1 MKLLFVHQNLGA
13 LGGAEANI
21 QITANELRGRG
32 HTVALL
38 HGAGT
43 GRQEQA
49 FRETFSETF
58 SLSGAD
64 KIESAIAAVEEF
76 GPDVIYLHN
85 LSDLGVIE
93 ALLQAGVPVVRMVHD
108 HAMYCMRGY
117 KYNPFTRNIC
127 TRAASLY
134 CIFPC
139 GASIS
144 KNRDGSLPVSWVSY
158 AAKRKEIRLNQQCQR
173 MVVYSEYCKEEL
185 IRNGFDAAKIH
196 IHVPIDC
203 WGTTGPVSSFSD
215 RNLLLFVG
223 QIIRGKGVDLL
234 LKSLAQV
241 KAPFECLILGEGSH
255 RPYCERLCAKLG
267 LQNKVKF
274 GGYVPRQQLKDFY
287 LDTSAFLVSSVWPEP
302 FGLVGPEAMRYA
314 LPVVAFDAG
323 GIREWLTDG
332 ENGYLAP
339 WRDIDRFAQR
349 IDELLRDKNLARQMG
364 RRGLERVNREY
375 DSVRQIDTL
384 ETLFLRVIDEAQVK
398 AGKIPTHNYNYELCP
413 AN

>member
-21 QITANELRGRG
+21 QITASELRSRG

-38 HGAGT
+38 HGPGT
-43 GRQEQA
+43 GQGEQS
-49 FRETFSETF
+49 FRDTFSETF

-64 KIESAIAAVEEF
+64 KSETATAVVEEF
-76 GPDVIYLHN
+76 RPDVIYLHN
-85 LSDLGVIE
+85 LADLGVIE
-93 ALLQAGVPVVRMVHD
+93 ALVQAGVPVVRMVHD
-108 HAMYCMRGY
+108 HAMYCMRGH
-117 KYNPFTRNIC
+117 KTNIFTRNIC
-127 TRAASLY
+127 ARPTSLY

-139 GASIS
+139 GASLS
-144 KNRDGSLPVSWVSY
+144 RNRQGKLPVAWVSY
-158 AAKRKEIRLNQQCQR
+158 AAKRKEIRLNQQCER
-173 MVVYSEYCKEEL
+173 MVVYSEYCKKEL
-185 IRNGFDAAKIH
+185 IRNGFEASKIH

-203 WGTTGPVSSFSD
+203 WGAGGPVSSFSD
-215 RNLLLFVG
+215 RNRLLFVG

-234 LKSLAQV
+234 LKSLARV
-241 KAPFECLILGEGSH
+241 KTPFECLILGEGSH
-255 RPYCERLCAKLG
+255 RAYCERLSAELG
-267 LQNKVKF
+267 LQDRVKF

-287 LDTSAFLVSSVWPEP
+287 LDSSAFLVSSVWPEP
-302 FGLVGPEAMRYA
+302 FGLVGPEAMRYG

-332 ENGYLAP
+332 ENGFLVP
-339 WRDIDRFAQR
+339 RMDTDLFAAR
-349 IDELLRDKNLARQMG
+349 IEELLRNKDLARQMG

-384 ETLFLRVIDEAQVK
+384 ENLFLRVIEEAQVK
-398 AGKIPTHNYNYELCP
+398 SEKIATQNYIYELCT